1 MAAGLLYNMILNIIK
16 IMYFNFIIFFYKKN
30 IIKNS
35 SINKEVECC
44 ILGNGPSLINDLNN
58 NLTFFENRELIV
70 VNAFSKSNYFEKL
83 QPKYYVLIDPVFW
96 NKNISVIHQKELEVL
111 DLINEKVNWD
121 LNLIVPFVA
130 FKNLSNKFYKNKFIT
145 VYFYNH
151 TIIKNNFSKQIRHRL
166 YSHGIGTPIF
176 QNVVSASMFNALN
189 LNFRK
194 IFLFGVEHS
203 WIKNICVNKDNVVC
217 LKEEH
222 FYEIQNTLPV
232 YDGNGNNYKLSKLL
246 FDYANMFLGYT
257 IIEEYAKY
265 KNSIIYNMT
274 PDSYIDAFVKKNYN
288 EIS

>member
-1 MAAGLLYNMILNIIK
+1 M
-16 IMYFNFIIFFYKKN
+16 
-30 IIKNS
+30 
-35 SINKEVECC
+35 
-44 ILGNGPSLINDLNN
+44 
-58 NLTFFENRELIV
+58 IV

-151 TIIKNNFSKQIRHRL
+151 TIIKNLFSKQIRHRL

-189 LNFRK
+189 LNFKK

-222 FYEIQNTLPV
+222 FYEIQNTLPL